1 MCVGDAH
8 GLRLYLT
15 NEYQFL
21 SLAPPTEQGCTIMHR
36 AAEHG
41 ALDCGKMIWS
51 IRPDS
56 IYDCDKKVGGV
67 ITMATNFSNTMKIAL
82 DHLGRFSSVFT
93 SHCNHRDVPLSTG
106 LLHAAELTTV
116 PSCWRRELT
125 RLSGTI
131 MT

>member
-15 NEYQFL
+15 NEHQTL

-51 IRPDS
+51 VRPDS

-82 DHLGRFSSVFT
+82 IIWVDFHL
-93 SHCNHRDVPLSTG
+93 DLPLIVIIGTY
-106 LLHAAELTTV
+106 
-116 PSCWRRELT
+116 PSPLGCCMQP
-125 RLSGTI
+125 S
-131 MT
+131 